1 MYHLQVYHARG
12 RGGEAG
18 VGGFRVGDRQCVSEV
33 RWSHSIN
40 STVLAIMWWLVSSC
54 NISLE
59 KNKDLT

>member
-33 RWSHSIN
+33 RWSHSI

-54 NISLE
+54 NIFSE